1 MVSFAIV
8 SFALTPFILPA
19 YIGPGAGISFAGS
32 FFGLIIAFGLL
43 FLSLLT
49 WPIRIL
55 LMWVRR
61 RRAGL
66 KGHTQRVV
74 VLGLDGLDPG
84 RVRRLMSEGRLPH
97 LKRLAERGAFTD
109 LATTLPPISPVAWS
123 SFQTGVNPGKHNIFD
138 FLNRNLRTYL
148 PELSS
153 TRIVEGVSGWRS
165 WVGLGGASIRMLR
178 KSQQFWKILGDFGI
192 FSTILRVPITFP
204 PEKFFGLSL
213 SAMCTPDLRGTQGSF
228 TLFSTDP
235 AECRETTGGL
245 RILVQRIAHRIDA
258 LLPGPPQSSQ
268 SGSALNELRTPLRI
282 TISQEENSI
291 ELRVGRERI
300 RLLPQQDS
308 PWIHIEFRQGWFTR
322 VSGIC
327 RFRVESLQPH
337 FRLYVSPIH
346 LDPERPAMPISHPS
360 YYSLYLGKLHDAF
373 ATLGL
378 AEDTWALNSG
388 AISEAAFLDQAW
400 AIHDERERMFF
411 DALRRMQ
418 RGLTVCV
425 FDAPDRI
432 QHMFY
437 RHDNAEHPANAD
449 RDITR
454 YAHVLDQMYER
465 MDNLVGRAAKEVDD
479 RSVLIVL
486 SDHGFCD
493 FSRGVNLNAW
503 LRDQGYLVTHQDT
516 GTGDY
521 LKGVDWSKTRAY
533 AFGLSGIYLN
543 QQGRES
549 RGIVPPADAAALRAE
564 IIARLT
570 DLPDP
575 ERGGRAIKRVYDT
588 HQAYR
593 GPYAGNGPD
602 LVVGYERGYRA
613 SWENAVGRC
622 DGSVIQDNTRFW
634 SGDHCVD
641 PELVPG
647 VLFCNRPLVTDRPAS
662 ILDLAPT
669 ILDLFGVPAPRYF
682 DGQSLWPQT
691 AAVNPATVK
700 SAPKQPESAPPS
712 TAAATIAPAAM
723 EVAP

>member
-1 MVSFAIV
+1 MVSFAIAK
-8 SFALTPFILPA
+8 FLLTPVFLPA
-19 YIGPGAGISFAGS
+19 YIGPGAGISFIGS

-43 FLSLLT
+43 FVSLLT
-49 WPIRIL
+49 WPIRMF
-55 LMWVRR
+55 LMWLRR
-61 RRAGL
+61 RRVGL
-66 KGHTQRVV
+66 KSLAKRVV
-74 VLGLDGLDPG
+74 VVGLDGLDPG
-84 RVRRLMSEGRLPH
+84 RVRRLMAEGRLPH
-97 LKRLAERGAFTD
+97 LKQLAERGTFTN

-153 TRIVEGVSGWRS
+153 TRIVEGASGWRN
-165 WVGLGGASIRMLR
+165 WVGLGGGSIRMLR
-178 KSQQFWKILGDFGI
+178 KSQQFWKVLGEFGV

-204 PEKFFGLSL
+204 PERFFGLSL

-235 AECRETTGGL
+235 EECRETTGGL
-245 RILVQRIAHRIDA
+245 RILVERIGHRIEA
-258 LLPGPPQSSQ
+258 ILPGPPRSS
-268 SGSALNELRTPLRI
+268 GTEPREFRTRLLI
-282 TISQEENSI
+282 TILPEQNAI

-300 RLLPQQDS
+300 RLPLQQDS
-308 PWIHIEFRQGWFTR
+308 PWVHVEFRDGWFTR

-327 RFRVESLQPH
+327 RFRVENLQPH

-378 AEDTWALNSG
+378 AEDTWALNAG
-388 AISEAAFLDQAW
+388 AITEAAFLDQAW

-437 RHDNAEHPANAD
+437 RHDVADHSANAG
-449 RDITR
+449 RDVTR
-454 YAHVLDQMYER
+454 YAQVLDQMYER
-465 MDNLVGRAAKEVDD
+465 MDDLVGRTAKELDD
-479 RSVLIVL
+479 QAVLVVL

-503 LRDQGYLVTHQDT
+503 LREHGYLVTQQEG

-549 RGIVPPADAAALRAE
+549 QGIVAPAAAAALRAE
-564 IIARLT
+564 IISRLT
-570 DLPDP
+570 GLPDP
-575 ERGGRAIKRVYDT
+575 ERGRSAIKRVYDA

-593 GPYAGNGPD
+593 GPYAANGPD

-622 DGSVIQDNTRFW
+622 DGPVIQDNTRYW

-647 VLFCNRPLVTDRPAS
+647 VLFCNRSLVTDRGAS

-669 ILDLFGVPAPRYF
+669 ILELFGVPAPGYL
-682 DGQSLWPQT
+682 DGKSLLPKGPVVSSG
-691 AAVNPATVK
+691 AAPTPATTTL
-700 SAPKQPESAPPS
+700 PE
-712 TAAATIAPAAM
+712 PAEA
-723 EVAP
+723 VP

>member
-1 MVSFAIV
+1 MISFAV
-8 SFALTPFILPA
+8 AKLLTPVFLPA
-19 YIGPGAGISFAGS
+19 YIGPGAGISFVGS
-32 FFGLIIAFGLL
+32 FFGLLIAFGLL

-49 WPIRIL
+49 WPVRIF
-55 LMWVRR
+55 LMWLRR
-61 RRAGL
+61 RRVGL
-66 KGHTQRVV
+66 QPQAKRVV
-74 VLGLDGLDPG
+74 VVGLDGLDPV
-84 RVRRLMSEGRLPH
+84 RVRRLMAEGRLPH
-97 LKRLAERGAFTD
+97 LKQLAERGTFTH

-148 PELSS
+148 PEMSS
-153 TRIVEGVSGWRS
+153 TRIVEGASGWRQ
-165 WVGLGGASIRMLR
+165 WLGLGGGSIRMLR
-178 KSQQFWKILGDFGI
+178 KSQQFWKILGEHGI

-204 PEKFFGLSL
+204 PERFFGLSL

-235 AECRETTGGL
+235 AECSETTGGL
-245 RILVQRIAHRIDA
+245 RILVHRAGERIEAW
-258 LLPGPPQSSQ
+258 LPGPPHP
-268 SGSALNELRTPLRI
+268 SATEQREYRTRLQI
-282 TISQEENSI
+282 TILPEHNVI
-291 ELRVGRERI
+291 ELRVGRERL
-300 RLLPQQDS
+300 RLPLQQDS
-308 PWIHIEFRQGWFTR
+308 PWVHIEFRDGWFTR

-327 RFRVESLQPH
+327 RFRVEALQPH

-388 AISEAAFLDQAW
+388 AVSEAAFLDQAW

-437 RHDNAEHPANAD
+437 RHEVPDHPANSG
-449 RDITR
+449 RDVTR

-465 MDNLVGRAAKEVDD
+465 MDDLVGRTAQELNEQA
-479 RSVLIVL
+479 VLIVL

-503 LRDQGYLVTHQDT
+503 LREQGYLVTQAGT
-516 GTGDY
+516 PTGDY
-521 LKGVDWSKTRAY
+521 LKGVDWSQTRAY
-533 AFGLSGIYLN
+533 AFGLSGIYIN

-549 RGIVPPADAAALRAE
+549 QGIVAPSDSANLRAE
-564 IIARLT
+564 IISRLT
-570 DLPDP
+570 GLIDPD
-575 ERGGRAIKRVYDT
+575 RGCCAIRRVHDT
-588 HQAYR
+588 QVAYR
-593 GPYAGNGPD
+593 GPYAANGPD

-622 DGSVIQDNTRFW
+622 EGPVILDNTRYW

-647 VLFCNRPLVTDRPAS
+647 VLFCNRSLVNDRPAS

-669 ILDLFGVPAPRYF
+669 ILELFGVPAPSYL
-682 DGQSLWPQT
+682 DGKSLLPQT
-691 AAVNPATVK
+691 VTPAQQETTAK
-700 SAPKQPESAPPS
+700 SAIA
-712 TAAATIAPAAM
+712 TNMAAEAV
-723 EVAP
+723 EVAR

>member
-1 MVSFAIV
+1 MVSFAV
-8 SFALTPFILPA
+8 AKFALTPVFLLA
-19 YIGPGAGISFAGS
+19 YIGPGAGISFVGS

-49 WPIRIL
+49 WPIRMF
-55 LMWVRR
+55 LMWLRR
-61 RRAGL
+61 RRVGL
-66 KGHTQRVV
+66 KSHAQRVV
-74 VLGLDGLDPG
+74 VVGLDGLDPA

-97 LKRLAERGAFTD
+97 LKQMAERGTFTN

-153 TRIVEGVSGWRS
+153 TRIVEGASGWRN
-165 WVGLGGASIRMLR
+165 WVGLGGGSIRMLR
-178 KSQQFWKILGDFGI
+178 KSQQFWKILGDFGV

-235 AECRETTGGL
+235 DECRVTTGGL
-245 RILVQRIAHRIDA
+245 RILVEQVAERIEAF
-258 LLPGPPQSSQ
+258 LPGPPQSAATGPS
-268 SGSALNELRTPLRI
+268 EMRTRLRI
-282 TISQEENSI
+282 TLLPAQNAI
-291 ELRVGRERI
+291 ELCVGRERI
-300 RLLPQQDS
+300 RLLLQQDS
-308 PWIHIEFRQGWFTR
+308 PWIRVEFRQGWFTR

-346 LDPERPAMPISHPS
+346 LDPERPAMPISHPV
-360 YYSLYLGKLHDAF
+360 YYSMYLGKLHDAF

-388 AISEAAFLDQAW
+388 AITEAAFLDQAW

-437 RHDNAEHPANAD
+437 RHDVADHPANAG
-449 RDITR
+449 RDVTR
-454 YAHVLDQMYER
+454 YAQVLDQMYER
-465 MDNLVGRAAKEVDD
+465 MDDLVGRTAKELDA

-503 LRDQGYLVTHQDT
+503 LREQGYLVTHGDVV
-516 GTGDY
+516 TGDY
-521 LKGVDWSKTRAY
+521 LQGVDWSKTRAY
-533 AFGLSGIYLN
+533 AFGLSGIYVN

-549 RGIVPPADAAALRAE
+549 QGIVPRVDAAALRAE
-564 IIARLT
+564 IILRLT
-570 DLPDP
+570 ELPDP
-575 ERGGRAIKRVYDT
+575 ERSGRAINRVYDS
-588 HQAYR
+588 HQEYR

-602 LVVGYERGYRA
+602 LVVGYARGYRA

-622 DGSVIQDNTRFW
+622 DGPVIQDNTRFW

-647 VLFCNRPLVTDRPAS
+647 VLFCNRPLNTNRPAS

-669 ILDLFGVPAPRYF
+669 ILDLFGVPAPSYF
-682 DGQSLWPQT
+682 DGQSLWPKTDAMQPDGVRGDNVAPPPTASTTT
-691 AAVNPATVK
+691 AATMAPATV
-700 SAPKQPESAPPS
+700 
-712 TAAATIAPAAM
+712 
-723 EVAP
+723 EVVP

>member
-1 MVSFAIV
+1 MVFFAFAK
-8 SFALTPFILPA
+8 FALTPVFLPA
-19 YIGPGAGISFAGS
+19 YIGPGAGISFVGS
-32 FFGLIIAFGLL
+32 LFGLILAFSLL

-49 WPIRIL
+49 WPIRMF
-55 LMWVRR
+55 LMWFRR
-61 RRAGL
+61 RQVGL
-66 KGHTQRVV
+66 KSQTTRVV
-74 VLGLDGLDPG
+74 VVGLDGLDPD

-97 LKRLAERGAFTD
+97 LKLLAERGTFTN

-153 TRIVEGVSGWRS
+153 TRIDQGGRGWRY
-165 WVGLGGASIRMLR
+165 WLWRGGGSIRMLR
-178 KSQQFWKILGDFGI
+178 KSQQFWKILGDFGV

-228 TLFSTDP
+228 TLFSTNP
-235 AECRETTGGL
+235 EECRETTGGL
-245 RILVQRIAHRIDA
+245 RILVQRVAQRIEA
-258 LLPGPPQSSQ
+258 FLPGPPQSS
-268 SGSALNELRTPLRI
+268 AAAPHEYRTRLLI
-282 TISQEENSI
+282 TILAGQDCI
-291 ELRVGRERI
+291 ELRVGREQI
-300 RLLPQQDS
+300 RLALQQDS
-308 PWIHIEFRQGWFTR
+308 SWIRVEFRNSWFTR

-337 FRLYVSPIH
+337 FRLYVSPVH

-360 YYSLYLGKLHDAF
+360 YYSLYLAKLHDAF

-388 AISEAAFLDQAW
+388 AITEAAFLDQAW

-411 DALRRMQ
+411 DALRRMR

-437 RHDNAEHPANAD
+437 RHDVADHPANVN
-449 RDITR
+449 RDVTC
-454 YAHVLDQMYER
+454 YAQVLDQMYER
-465 MDNLVGRAAKEVDD
+465 MDDLVGRTAKEVEDP
-479 RSVLIVL
+479 SVLIVL
-486 SDHGFCD
+486 SDHGFCN
-493 FSRGVNLNAW
+493 FRRGVNLNAW
-503 LRDQGYLVTHQDT
+503 LREHGYLVAHDDAPK
-516 GTGDY
+516 GDY

-543 QQGRES
+543 QRGRES
-549 RGIVPPADAAALRAE
+549 QGIVAPADAAGLRAE
-564 IIARLT
+564 IIFRLT
-570 DLPDP
+570 GLPDP
-575 ERGGRAIKRVYDT
+575 EWACSAIKRVYDA

-593 GPYAGNGPD
+593 GPYAANGPD

-622 DGSVIQDNTRFW
+622 DGPVFQDNTRFW

-647 VLFCNRPLVTDRPAS
+647 VLFCNRSLVTDRPAS

-669 ILDLFGVPAPRYF
+669 ILDLFGVPSPSYF
-682 DGQSLWPQT
+682 DGQSLWPKAP
-691 AAVNPATVK
+691 AASRK
-700 SAPKQPESAPPS
+700 SAPAPETTNAPESVEDIS
-712 TAAATIAPAAM
+712 
-723 EVAP
+723 

>member
-1 MVSFAIV
+1 MI
-8 SFALTPFILPA
+8 SFALAKFVLIPIFVPA
-19 YIGPGAGISFAGS
+19 YIGPGAGISFVGS

-49 WPIRIL
+49 WPVRVFL
-55 LMWVRR
+55 TWLRR
-61 RRAGL
+61 RRLGL
-66 KGHTQRVV
+66 KSQAKRVV
-74 VLGLDGLDPG
+74 VVGLDGLDPG
-84 RVRRLMSEGRLPH
+84 RVRRLMAEGRLPH
-97 LKRLAERGAFTD
+97 LKQLAERGTFTN

-148 PELSS
+148 PEMSS
-153 TRIVEGVSGWRS
+153 TRIVEGVSGWRN
-165 WVGLGGASIRMLR
+165 WLGLGGGSIRMLR
-178 KSQQFWKILGDFGI
+178 KSQQFWKVLGDYSV

-228 TLFSTDP
+228 TLFSTD
-235 AECRETTGGL
+235 ANECGETTGGL
-245 RILVQRIAHRIDA
+245 RILVTKSGNRIEAD
-258 LLPGPPQSSQ
+258 LPGPPHPAA
-268 SGSALNELRTPLRI
+268 SAGKTYQTRIII
-282 TISQEENSI
+282 TIFPEKNSI

-300 RLLPQQDS
+300 RLPLQQDS
-308 PWIHIEFRQGWFTR
+308 TWIQVDFREGWFNK

-327 RFRVESLQPH
+327 RFRVEALEPH

-360 YYSLYLGKLHDAF
+360 YYSMYLGKLHDAF

-388 AISEAAFLDQAW
+388 AVTEAAFLDQAW
-400 AIHDERERMFF
+400 TIHDERERMFF

-437 RHDNAEHPANAD
+437 RHDVPDHPANAG
-449 RDITR
+449 RDVTR
-454 YAHVLDQMYER
+454 YAQVIDQMYER
-465 MDNLVGRAAKEVDD
+465 MDDLVGRTAKELGE
-479 RSVLIVL
+479 RAVLIVL

-503 LRDQGYLVTHQDT
+503 LKEQGYLVTQE
-516 GTGDY
+516 GATGDY
-521 LKGVDWSKTRAY
+521 LKGVDWSRTKAY
-533 AFGLSGIYLN
+533 AFGLSGIYIN
-543 QQGRES
+543 QQGREGQ
-549 RGIVPPADAAALRAE
+549 GIVPPADSAALRGE
-564 IIARLT
+564 IIKKLT
-570 DLPDP
+570 GLPDAD
-575 ERGGRAIKRVYDT
+575 RGCSAIRKVHDS

-593 GPYAGNGPD
+593 GPYATNGPD

-622 DGSVIQDNTRFW
+622 DGPVIVDNTRYW

-647 VLFCNRPLVTDRPAS
+647 VLFCNRSLVTDGQTS

-669 ILDLFGVPAPRYF
+669 ILELFGVPAPGYL
-682 DGQSLWPQT
+682 DGKSLLPKVATTPAKTVPT
-691 AAVNPATVK
+691 AT
-700 SAPKQPESAPPS
+700 PKP
-712 TAAATIAPAAM
+712 AATPEPV
-723 EVAP
+723 EVPS

>member
-1 MVSFAIV
+1 MI
-8 SFALTPFILPA
+8 SFALAKFVLTPIFLPA
-19 YIGPGAGISFAGS
+19 YIGPGAGISVVGS

-49 WPIRIL
+49 WPVRIFV
-55 LMWVRR
+55 MWLRR
-61 RRAGL
+61 RRVGL
-66 KGHTQRVV
+66 KSQAKRVV
-74 VLGLDGLDPG
+74 VVGLDGLDPG
-84 RVRRLMSEGRLPH
+84 RVRRLMAEGRLPH
-97 LKRLAERGAFTD
+97 LKQLAERGTFTN

-153 TRIVEGVSGWRS
+153 TRIVEGVSGWRN
-165 WVGLGGASIRMLR
+165 WVGLGGGSIRMLR
-178 KSQQFWKILGDFGI
+178 KSQQFWKILGDFGV

-235 AECRETTGGL
+235 AECSETTGGL
-245 RILVQRIAHRIDA
+245 RILVQKVGNMIEAW
-258 LLPGPPQSSQ
+258 LPGPPLP
-268 SGSALNELRTPLRI
+268 SATEPREFRTRLVI
-282 TISQEENSI
+282 TILPEKNAI
-291 ELRVGRERI
+291 ELRVGSERI
-300 RLLPQQDS
+300 RLPLQQDS
-308 PWIHIEFRQGWFTR
+308 QWVHVEFREGWFTK

-327 RFRVESLQPH
+327 RFRVEALQPH

-388 AISEAAFLDQAW
+388 AVTEAAFLDQAW

-411 DALRRMQ
+411 DALRHMQ

-437 RHDNAEHPANAD
+437 RHDVADHPANAG
-449 RDITR
+449 RDVTR
-454 YAHVLDQMYER
+454 YTNVLDQMYER
-465 MDNLVGRAAKEVDD
+465 MDDLVGRTAKELDEKA
-479 RSVLIVL
+479 VLIVL

-503 LRDQGYLVTHQDT
+503 LKEHGYLVTQTD
-516 GTGDY
+516 GPTGDY
-521 LKGVDWSKTRAY
+521 LKGVDWSRTRAY
-533 AFGLSGIYLN
+533 AFGLSGIYIN

-549 RGIVPPADAAALRAE
+549 QGIVTPTESTALRAE
-564 IIARLT
+564 IVSRLT
-570 DLPDP
+570 GLTDA
-575 ERGGRAIKRVYDT
+575 ERGCSAIRRVYDT
-588 HQAYR
+588 HVAYR
-593 GPYAGNGPD
+593 GPYATNGPD
-602 LVVGYERGYRA
+602 LVIGYERGYRA

-622 DGSVIQDNTRFW
+622 DGPVLQDNTRYW

-641 PELVPG
+641 PDLVPG
-647 VLFCNRPLVTDRPAS
+647 VLFCNRSLVSDRPAS

-669 ILDLFGVPAPRYF
+669 IMELFGVPAPGYL
-682 DGQSLWPQT
+682 DGQSLLPK
-691 AAVNPATVK
+691 APAVPKATVPSSTPATK
-700 SAPKQPESAPPS
+700 LAPE
-712 TAAATIAPAAM
+712 PA
-723 EVAP
+723 EVAS

>member
-1 MVSFAIV
+1 MVSFAIAK
-8 SFALTPFILPA
+8 FLLTPVFLPA
-19 YIGPGAGISFAGS
+19 YIGPGAGISFIGS

-43 FLSLLT
+43 FVSLLT
-49 WPIRIL
+49 WPIRML
-55 LMWVRR
+55 LMWLRR
-61 RRAGL
+61 RRVGL
-66 KGHTQRVV
+66 KSQAKRVV
-74 VLGLDGLDPG
+74 VVGLDGLDPG
-84 RVRRLMSEGRLPH
+84 RVRRLMAEGRLPH
-97 LKRLAERGAFTD
+97 LKQLAERGTFTN

-153 TRIVEGVSGWRS
+153 TRIVEGASGWRN
-165 WVGLGGASIRMLR
+165 WVGLGGGSIRMLR
-178 KSQQFWKILGDFGI
+178 KSQQFWKILGEFGV

-204 PEKFFGLSL
+204 PERFFGLSL

-235 AECRETTGGL
+235 DECRETTGGL
-245 RILVQRIAHRIDA
+245 RILVEKVGQRIEAV
-258 LLPGPPQSSQ
+258 LPGPPRSSAT
-268 SGSALNELRTPLRI
+268 GPNEYRTRLLI
-282 TISQEENSI
+282 TILPGQNAI
-291 ELRVGRERI
+291 ELRVGRERV
-300 RLLPQQDS
+300 RLRLQHDS
-308 PWIHIEFRQGWFTR
+308 QWVRVEFRDGWFTR

-378 AEDTWALNSG
+378 AEDTWALNAG
-388 AISEAAFLDQAW
+388 AITEAAFLDQAW

-437 RHDNAEHPANAD
+437 RHDVADHPANAG
-449 RDITR
+449 RDVTR
-454 YAHVLDQMYER
+454 YAQVIDQMYER
-465 MDNLVGRAAKEVDD
+465 MDDLVGRTAKELDD
-479 RSVLIVL
+479 KAVLVVL

-503 LRDQGYLVTHQDT
+503 LREHGYLVTQQD
-516 GTGDY
+516 GATGDY

-549 RGIVPPADAAALRAE
+549 QGIVAPSDAAALRAE
-564 IIARLT
+564 IISRLT
-570 DLPDP
+570 GLPDR
-575 ERGGRAIKRVYDT
+575 ERGRIAIKRVYDT
-588 HQAYR
+588 HQTYR
-593 GPYAGNGPD
+593 GPYAANGPD

-622 DGSVIQDNTRFW
+622 DGPVILDNTRFW

-647 VLFCNRPLVTDRPAS
+647 VLFCNRSLKSSRAAS

-669 ILDLFGVPAPRYF
+669 ILELFGVPAPSYF
-682 DGQSLWPQT
+682 DGESLLPKVPAAPDKTASIPATT
-691 AAVNPATVK
+691 AAPEPIEA
-700 SAPKQPESAPPS
+700 AP
-712 TAAATIAPAAM
+712 
-723 EVAP
+723 